1 MQEQPPNYQPPY
13 NSQPLPPQDP
23 PYQYPPTY
31 YTPQPPPPP
40 PQKPSFWRRKVGCL
54 PMWAIIVIAILFI
67 GAIGSVA
74 SNGASSSTTLT
85 DAQVAATNSAQL
97 AATNAADCASNPS
110 CASNTTP
117 VPTATI
123 DTSIPTSTPAP
134 TQTPARWRTTH
145 TYSGN
150 GDKQTGVITVP
161 DDWKIVWTCD
171 ARNNYG
177 VQGFIGISVYNSD
190 GTASYA
196 GDVSGNCAANKVT
209 TDSSEEH
216 QAGDVYLK
224 IYAGIPWT
232 IQVQEFK

>member
-1 MQEQPPNYQPPY
+1 
-13 NSQPLPPQDP
+13 
-23 PYQYPPTY
+23 
-31 YTPQPPPPP
+31 
-40 PQKPSFWRRKVGCL
+40 
-54 PMWAIIVIAILFI
+54 MWAIIIIAVLSI

-74 SNGASSSTTLT
+74 SNGASSGTSSITQST
-85 DAQVAATNSAQL
+85 
-97 AATNAADCASNPS
+97 AS
-110 CASNTTP
+110 TP
-117 VPTATI
+117 VPTATR

-134 TQTPARWRTTH
+134 TQAPAKWRTTH

-196 GDVSGNCAANKVT
+196 GDVSGNCAANKIT

-216 QAGDVYLK
+216 QAGDVYFK
-224 IYAGIPWT
+224 VFAGLPWT